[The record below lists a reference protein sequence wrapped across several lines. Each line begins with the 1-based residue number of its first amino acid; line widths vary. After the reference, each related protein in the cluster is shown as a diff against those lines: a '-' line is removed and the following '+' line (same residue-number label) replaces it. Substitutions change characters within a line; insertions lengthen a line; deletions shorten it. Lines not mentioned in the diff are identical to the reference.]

1 MKMNQHAFNQ
11 TEILV
16 MKFRKRDQ
24 DIIWSKF
31 VKICDALGFK
41 VRVTGGKFLTHEIN
55 GSGEDFAVI
64 LDLLAE

>member
-1 MKMNQHAFNQ
+1 MKQHAFNQ
-11 TEILV
+11 AEILV
-16 MKFRKRDQ
+16 MKFCKRDQ

-31 VKICDALGFK
+31 VKICDSLGFM

-64 LDLLAE
+64 IDLLAE